1 MELFIAVGVLF
12 GLMILGMPLFICFG
26 SSALVAIFLLDM
38 GFGQVTSKAFGVL
51 DSFPI
56 MAIPFFVLAGDLM
69 AKGGL
74 ASKLIDLAYAVLGR
88 VRGGLGFVIILS
100 SMFFGALSGSATA
113 TSAAIGSVMIPR
125 MEHYG
130 YQRCYSSALAGAS
143 GWLGALIPPSMIL
156 IIYGVVANQ
165 SIAALFLSTVIPG
178 IMLGFLFMVVNFW
191 LSPRY
196 MMTNV
201 SAEEEHPSESGFT
214 EYMKGIRQ
222 AFYRALPALTTPLI
236 ILGGIY
242 GGAFTP
248 TEAGAVACAWAIITG
263 TLVYRSL
270 PAREIIASLL
280 EGAVLTA
287 SIFIILTFV
296 AVFSRVLI
304 VNYVP
309 QTLLDFMLSLSTKK
323 YVILLLINMLV
334 LISGMFI
341 EGITIVLVL
350 CPLLLPI
357 VKAFHV
363 DLIHFGAILCL
374 NIGIGTIT
382 PPMAINIF
390 VASSVGEVSIQE
402 ITKPIL
408 VFLLLGSL
416 PVLILTTYIPSLALW
431 LPRLIM
437 K

>member
-1 MELFIAVGVLF
+1 MV
-12 GLMILGMPLFICFG
+12 
-26 SSALVAIFLLDM
+26 
-38 GFGQVTSKAFGVL
+38 
-51 DSFPI
+51 
-56 MAIPFFVLAGDLM
+56 
-69 AKGGL
+69 
-74 ASKLIDLAYAVLGR
+74 
-88 VRGGLGFVIILS
+88 
-100 SMFFGALSGSATA
+100 
-113 TSAAIGSVMIPR
+113 
-125 MEHYG
+125 
-130 YQRCYSSALAGAS
+130 
-143 GWLGALIPPSMIL
+143 L

-178 IMLGFLFMVVNFW
+178 ILLGFLFMLVNFW
-191 LSPRY
+191 LSTRYTAPRR
-196 MMTNV
+196 
-201 SAEEEHPSESGFT
+201 SAEIEHPSEFGFAP
-214 EYMKGIRQ
+214 YIKGIWKS
-222 AFYRALPALTTPLI
+222 FYRAIPALTTPLI

-263 TLVYRSL
+263 ALVYRSL
-270 PAREIIASLL
+270 PAREIAASLL
-280 EGAVLTA
+280 EGAALTA
-287 SIFIILTFV
+287 SIFIIVTFV

-309 QTLLDFMLSLSTKK
+309 QTLLDFILSLSTNK
-323 YVILLLINMLV
+323 YLTLLLVNVVV
-334 LISGMFI
+334 LTVGMFI

-357 VKAFHV
+357 AKAFQV

-408 VFLLLGSL
+408 VFLLFGSL

-431 LPRLIM
+431 LPNLIM

>member
-1 MELFIAVGVLF
+1 MELFAAVGVLF
-12 GLMILGMPLFICFG
+12 GLMVLGCPLFICFG
-26 SSALVAIFLLDM
+26 SSALTAIYLLNM

-74 ASKLIDLAYAVLGR
+74 ASKLIDLAYAILGKI
-88 VRGGLGFVIILS
+88 RGGLGAVIILS

-130 YQRCYSSALAGAS
+130 YRRPYSSALVGAS
-143 GWLGALIPPSMIL
+143 GWLGALIPPSMVL

-178 IMLGFLFMVVNFW
+178 VLLGFLFMLVNFW

-196 MMTNV
+196 MMPRS
-201 SAEEEHPSESGFT
+201 SAETAYPPKFGIA
-214 EYMKGIRQ
+214 EYTQGIWK

-263 TLVYRSL
+263 AFVYRSL
-270 PAREIIASLL
+270 PAREIVASLL

-287 SIFIILTFV
+287 SIFIIVTFV

-309 QTLLDFMLSLSTKK
+309 QMLLDFILSLSANK
-323 YVILLLINMLV
+323 YLTLLLINVVVLV
-334 LISGMFI
+334 VGMFI

-357 VKAFHV
+357 AKAFQV
-363 DLIHFGAILCL
+363 DLVHFGAILTL

-416 PVLILTTYIPSLALW
+416 PVLLLTTYIPALALW
-431 LPRLIM
+431 LPNLVM